1 MVLQRRSRK
10 VCSAVIWF
18 MIILDLS
25 ISELA
30 SGWVLSSAESRRE
43 GRGARRRT

>member
-1 MVLQRRSRK
+1 
-10 VCSAVIWF
+10 

-30 SGWVLSSAESRRE
+30 SGWVLSTAEFE
-43 GRGARRRT
+43 VLNLVGRDVWQKNNWEER